1 MQSIATPGLCR
12 ALLFVALR
20 QRGGGV
26 GMHRILGLNWRN
38 NIE

>member
-20 QRGGGV
+20 QRGV
-26 GMHRILGLNWRN
+26 GMHRFLGLNWRN